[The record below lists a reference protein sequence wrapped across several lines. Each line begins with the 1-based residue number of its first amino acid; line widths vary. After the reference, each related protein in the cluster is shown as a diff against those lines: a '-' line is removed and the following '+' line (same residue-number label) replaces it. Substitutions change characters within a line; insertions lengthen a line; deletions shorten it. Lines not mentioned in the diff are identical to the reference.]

1 MNATS
6 EIYYVQARS
15 KAVSS
20 FVWDMLS
27 LRDDINFDL
36 NGTAESHLCSVSLCC
51 TNYFFFYGNLQGE
64 SPDTEIGRVYVED
77 PDDWDLPDKQFFWT
91 NSQQHPFF
99 KLNVGTGMITMLSGT
114 PDGNYQLHFSVS
126 FSFSRCVLI
135 LGFQC
140 DMKVAFPLS
149 GFFSGYS

>member
-51 TNYFFFYGNLQGE
+51 TNYFFFTETCRE
-64 SPDTEIGRVYVED
+64 SLRIQRSAECTLRTPTTGIYLTSSSSG
-77 PDDWDLPDKQFFWT
+77 PT
-91 NSQQHPFF
+91 ANS
-99 KLNVGTGMITMLSGT
+99 ILSS
-114 PDGNYQLHFSVS
+114 N
-126 FSFSRCVLI
+126 
-135 LGFQC
+135 
-140 DMKVAFPLS
+140 
-149 GFFSGYS
+149 